1 MALIAAPISFS
12 DTTVDKTTETLHA
25 WRVKNFPNAIKYPTL
40 HLTLLY
46 HGHPIGQKLEA
57 QYKILPIKDLQLQ
70 GQITALYP
78 IIVDDLKVYVI
89 TLNIECEKAQEL
101 HLDVK
106 TKILAAT
113 GEQAKM
119 HPHLSPE
126 GKSVYKNDYRPH
138 FTLAKYETK
147 QAMEEDL
154 KAFSPQAFDALVG
167 VPVTIGGFYLT
178 EKK

>member
-12 DTTVDKTTETLHA
+12 NTTVDTTTETLNA
-25 WRVKNFPNAIKYPTL
+25 WRKKNFPNAFSHPSL

-46 HGHPIGQKLEA
+46 HGHPIGQNLETEYA
-57 QYKILPIKDLQLQ
+57 SLGIKDLKLQ

-78 IIVDDLKVYVI
+78 IIVDTLKVYVI
-89 TLNIECEKAQEL
+89 TLNIDCKEAQEL

-138 FTLAKYETK
+138 VTLAKYDTK

-154 KAFSPQAFDALVG
+154 KAFSPQAFDALIG
-167 VPVTIGGFYLT
+167 APVTIGGFYLT

>member
-25 WRVKNFPNAIKYPTL
+25 WRVRNFPNTIKYPTL

-46 HGHPIGQKLEA
+46 HGHPIGENLKK
-57 QYKILPIKDLQLQ
+57 QYAILGIENRKLQ
-70 GQITALYP
+70 GQITALHP
-78 IIVDDLKVYVI
+78 IIVDTLKVYVI
-89 TLNIECEKAQEL
+89 TLNIDCKEAQEL

-106 TKILAAT
+106 AKILAAT

-138 FTLAKYETK
+138 VTLAKYDTK

-154 KAFSPQAFDALVG
+154 KAFSPQAFDALIG
-167 VPVTIGGFYLT
+167 APVTIGGFYLT